1 MNQQRM
7 NSSAAY
13 TTKAEKYAR
22 YRWDYASQAIE
33 MTLQTANV
41 TPETVV
47 VDIGAGTGILT
58 RHFVDR
64 AGRVWAVEPNAEMR
78 RLAEEALA
86 GHPTCRMIDGLAEAT
101 TLPDACADLVT
112 AAQAVNWF
120 DPPVARAEIQR
131 ILKPGGW
138 LAILRNFGA
147 DQEVN
152 AAMEKIYPPETDTA
166 EIMKG
171 RGTPIDFYFEGGNYS
186 RQRFEFTEKADWE
199 RFFGAACTASYAPDE
214 GGPLFEQ
221 FERDAQRVFEQHQR
235 EGVVLTHGVTEL
247 WLGKVG
253 R

>member
-1 MNQQRM
+1 MNQQLM
-7 NSSAAY
+7 NPSAAY
-13 TTKAEKYAR
+13 TSKAEKYAR

-33 MTLQTANV
+33 MILQTANV
-41 TPETVV
+41 KPETVV

-58 RHFVDR
+58 RHLADR
-64 AGRVWAVEPNAEMR
+64 AGHVWAVEPNAEMR
-78 RLAEEALA
+78 RLAEKTLA
-86 GHPTCRMIDGLAEAT
+86 GHLNYRVIDGLAEAT

-120 DPPVARAEIQR
+120 DPPAARAEFRR

-138 LAILRNFGA
+138 LAILRNFGT

-152 AAMEKIYPPETDTA
+152 AAMEKIYPSETDTA

-171 RGTPIDFYFEGGNYS
+171 RGIPADFYFEGGDLL
-186 RQRFEFTEKADWE
+186 RQRFEFAEKADWE

-214 GGPLFEQ
+214 GSPLFEQ
-221 FERDAQRVFEQHQR
+221 FERDARRVFEQHQR
-235 EGVVLTHGVTEL
+235 EGFVLTHGVTEL